1 MVGRR
6 GRSGSGPRSLPFSR
20 RLAYFDGEFE
30 RLCRRRPLPGSDI
43 EWRRVLEPLFRCG
56 LAAPPAAASSFS
68 RARTGRGTVV
78 LAAGVLLL
86 LGCLLLLLLLLLVL
100 CSRPGSGFLSFCGRA
115 LLIQLLPYW
124 DWTLYSNTDC
134 LIGNPYYFEKGLE
147 SLQLTDCINVCR
159 RYPTVESLHRADPKV
174 VLQNYLRQNLPLIIT
189 DGAEEWVAQREFT
202 VPFLTQLYS
211 SHLVLQNTV
220 VCSYWDSHH
229 SLENN
234 PGAFLEKVHRQRL
247 AQWAIQWKNCNKA
260 AAKVIR
266 AFYQRPYFL
275 PPVVELAESNWL
287 LMASRAENSGIEDT
301 FVKVRDHDGDLMMWI
316 AQLQGVFEVQ
326 LLPKDICAGKCTH
339 YTLQLSPGETV
350 AVPLQMWEVQYR
362 PFSSTAI
369 GLAATGNWL
378 QDPR

>member
-6 GRSGSGPRSLPFSR
+6 GRGCSGPRSLPFSR
-20 RLAYFDGEFE
+20 KLSYFDGEFE
-30 RLCRRRPLPGSDI
+30 RLHRRRLLPGSES
-43 EWRRVLEPLFRCG
+43 EWCRVLEPLLRCG
-56 LAAPPAAASSFS
+56 APPTGSP
-68 RARTGRGTVV
+68 GRGGGGRGSGRIAI
-78 LAAGVLLL
+78 AAGVLLL
-86 LGCLLLLLLLLLVL
+86 LGCLAL
-100 CSRPGSGFLSFCGRA
+100 CSRSCAGFLSFCGRA
-115 LLIQLLPYW
+115 LLIQMLPYW
-124 DWTLYSNTDC
+124 DWTLYSNSDC
-134 LIGNPYYFEKGLE
+134 LIGNPYYFERGLE

-159 RYPTVESLHRADPKV
+159 RYPTVESLHRADPKI

-189 DGAEEWVAQREFT
+189 DGTEQWVAQTEFT
-202 VPFLTQLYS
+202 VPFLTQLYNG
-211 SHLVLQNTV
+211 HPVLQNTV
-220 VCSYWDSHH
+220 VCSYWDSLH
-229 SLENN
+229 SLENS
-234 PGAFLEKVHRQRL
+234 PGAFLEKVHQQRP

-287 LMASRAENSGIEDT
+287 LMASRGEGGGTEDT
-301 FVKVRDHDGDLMMWI
+301 FIKVRDHDGDLLMWI

-326 LLPKDICAGKCTH
+326 LLPKDICAGLCTH

-362 PFSSTAI
+362 PFSSTAV